1 MRAEPLTVS
10 DVGAAALPLVIE
22 AVDAAVAARGRA
34 IVSLC
39 GGSSP
44 LPLYRRLAAA
54 DLPWDRLYV
63 TFGDERFVPLD
74 HPDSNAG
81 AAIEAFLGTVPVPEE
96 QLLTWPILDSA
107 WASAEAY
114 RGLLE
119 RTFGGLP
126 TVDLTLLGLG
136 DDAHTASLFPGTGA
150 VLLDGPT
157 LAVQAPD
164 YAQPGGWRLTM
175 SAPAL
180 SDSRQVFFLVA
191 GAGKVPALR
200 RTFGAE
206 APEEPL
212 TDTERDA
219 LPALSIG
226 AHDRL
231 LLITDVEF

>member
-1 MRAEPLTVS
+1 MATELLTVS
-10 DVGAAALPLVIE
+10 DVGAAALPLVVDAIE
-22 AVDAAVAARGRA
+22 AAVAARGRA
-34 IVSLC
+34 IISLC

-44 LPLYRRLAAA
+44 LPLYRRLAGA

-81 AAIEAFLGTVPVPEE
+81 AAIEAFLGTVPVPED
-96 QLLTWPILDSA
+96 QLLTWPILDAA
-107 WASAEAY
+107 WPSAEAY

-119 RTFGGLP
+119 RSFGGLP

-136 DDAHTASLFPGTGA
+136 DDAHTASLFPGTGS

-157 LAVQAPD
+157 LAVEAPA
-164 YAQPGGWRLTM
+164 YARPGGWRLTM

-180 SDSRQVFFLVA
+180 SDSRQVFFLVS
-191 GAGKVPALR
+191 GENKVPALR
-200 RTFGAE
+200 ATFGSE
-206 APEEPL
+206 APEAPL
-212 TDTERDA
+212 TDTERDT